1 MQDYLYDR
9 PEVLFPDRVVQEKA
23 REYAIHGRRIDLL
36 FVVDGVRYIVEL
48 KAIPLQRDHIGQAVE
63 YYGLM
68 KSYLKE
74 ANLRMILVSPS
85 VPAYRAKYLEELGIR
100 CVELPEIPENSATE
114 KQIAKASRASMHR
127 ELEVV
132 EREALLRPGD
142 RLVWEEAT
150 SPSTPHTV
158 ALARRFLRDS
168 LETVREHFPKYEVVP
183 YGVTRFNAPDM
194 DFEYDEAS
202 AYGRKEIS
210 HGGVWWA
217 YRLGQSQDAPP
228 NDVPNISVI
237 THTSGL
243 DVTLNAELQP
253 SQLVLQRRIRS
264 DPDQFNRIL
273 GEHGGLWLKTYFKL
287 EHQPRFYH
295 WILADRLQPG
305 DFDAAR
311 ILETYRTYTD
321 RFDEYRTRWLDRIIQ
336 FNKQLS
342 PKQFAHLNQANRS
355 LNLATRLVH
364 PFLATDPFWAKPY
377 EEQVKQA
384 TEAVVRLKPFM
395 DFFVG
400 SSLG

>member
-1 MQDYLYDR
+1 MQDYLYDH

-36 FVVDGVRYIVEL
+36 FAVDGVRYIVEL
-48 KAIPLQRDHIGQAVE
+48 KANALQRDHIGQAVE

-74 ANLRMILVSPS
+74 ANLKMILVSPS
-85 VPAYRAKYLEELGIR
+85 VPEYRAKYLEELGIR
-100 CVELPEIPENSATE
+100 CVELSEIPENSDTE
-114 KQIAKASRASMHR
+114 KEIAKASRASMHR
-127 ELEVV
+127 EMEMV

-150 SPSTPHTV
+150 APSTPRTV

-168 LETVREHFPKYEVVP
+168 LETVRKHFSKYEVVP
-183 YGVTRFNAPDM
+183 YGVTRWNNPEF

-202 AYGRKEIS
+202 AYGRKEVS

-228 NDVPNISVI
+228 NDVPNISVV
-237 THTSGL
+237 THTCGL

-253 SQLVLQRRIRS
+253 SQLVLQRLIRR
-264 DPDQFNRIL
+264 DPDQFNRL
-273 GEHGGLWLKTYFKL
+273 LSEHGGLWLKTYFKL

-295 WILADRLQPG
+295 WILADRLAPG

-311 ILETYRTYTD
+311 ILEAYRNYTA
-321 RFDEYRTRWLDRIIQ
+321 RFKEYRTRWLDRIVK

-342 PKQFAHLNQANRS
+342 PKQFAHLNRTNKS

-364 PFLATDPFWAKPY
+364 QFPARDPFWGKPY
-377 EEQVKQA
+377 EEQLKQA
-384 TEAVVRLKPFM
+384 TEAVTRLEPFI
-395 DFFVG
+395 DYFVG
-400 SSLG
+400 SPL

>member
-1 MQDYLYDR
+1 MQDYLYHH
-9 PEVLFPDRVVQEKA
+9 PEVLFPGQTVQEKA

-36 FVVDGVRYIVEL
+36 FAVDGVRYIVEI
-48 KAIPLQRDHIGQAVE
+48 KANALQREHIGQAVE

-68 KSYLKE
+68 KGYLKE

-85 VPAYRAKYLEELGIR
+85 VPEYRAKYLEELGIR
-100 CVELPEIPENSATE
+100 CVELPEISENPATE
-114 KQIAKASRASMHR
+114 KEIAKASRASMHR

-150 SPSTPHTV
+150 APSTPRTV

-168 LETVREHFPKYEVVP
+168 LEPVRKHFSEYEVVP
-183 YGVTRFNAPDM
+183 YGVTRPNAPDI
-194 DFEYDEAS
+194 DFEYEEAS
-202 AYGRKEIS
+202 AYGRKEFT

-228 NDVPNISVI
+228 NDVPNISIVS
-237 THTSGL
+237 HACGL

-273 GEHGGLWLKTYFKL
+273 REHGGLWLKTYFKL

-295 WILADRLQPG
+295 WNLADRLAPG
-305 DFDAAR
+305 EFDAAR
-311 ILETYRTYTD
+311 ILETYRTYAA
-321 RFDEYRTRWLDRIIQ
+321 RFDEYRTRWLETVVQ

-342 PKQFAHLNQANRS
+342 PKQFAHLNRANRS

-364 PFLATDPFWAKPY
+364 PFLATDPFWGKPY

-384 TEAVVRLKPFM
+384 TEAVTRLKPFI

-400 SSLG
+400 SSLK